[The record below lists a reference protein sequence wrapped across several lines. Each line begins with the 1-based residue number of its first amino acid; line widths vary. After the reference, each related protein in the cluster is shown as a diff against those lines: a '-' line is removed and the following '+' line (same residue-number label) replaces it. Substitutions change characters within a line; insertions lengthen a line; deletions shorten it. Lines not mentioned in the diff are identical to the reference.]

1 MRPDLRRLKSREI
14 VEMRKVDN
22 DRITLTRGDT
32 LPIDLTLCYRDGS
45 EYVYESGDTIRFAIS
60 EGYESE
66 LNYHLIYEQEF
77 SAETLSF
84 VMPAE
89 ETKKLRYKT
98 YNYDIQLTLANGYVD
113 TVVSSQLTVNGEV
126 A

>member
-1 MRPDLRRLKSREI
+1 
-14 VEMRKVDN
+14 MRKVDN
-22 DRITLTRGDT
+22 DRISLTRGDT
-32 LPIDLTLCYRDGS
+32 LALDLTLTYRDGS
-45 EYVYESGDTIRFAIS
+45 EYIFESGDTIRFAIS

-77 SAETLSF
+77 SAEDLSF

-98 YNYDIQLTLANGYVD
+98 YNYDIQLTLANGFVD
-113 TVVSSQLTVNGEV
+113 TVVSSQIDVTGEV